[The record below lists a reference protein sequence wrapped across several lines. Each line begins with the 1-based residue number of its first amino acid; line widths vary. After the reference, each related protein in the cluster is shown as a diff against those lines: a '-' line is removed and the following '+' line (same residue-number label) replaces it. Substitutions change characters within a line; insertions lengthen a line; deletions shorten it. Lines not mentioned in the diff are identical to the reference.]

1 MNIEERLRQKIREQI
16 NFALNEISTTANVAG
31 YLTPYAFAGD
41 GGSNT
46 KRVKKMAKMIGYE
59 LTKRG
64 KEDAKIV
71 DNLTESYHEFK
82 NDTENSPQK
91 KIAKSIRVARE
102 QIELAEKQ
110 ISMCSRYQKESKMSG
125 EDFWKMTQAQITK
138 LENRLQKLIEK
149 LREMRG

>member
-46 KRVKKMAKMIGYE
+46 KRVKSMAKMIGYT

-64 KEDAKIV
+64 KEDAENV
-71 DNLTESYHEFK
+71 DKLNENYYDFK
-82 NDTENSPQK
+82 RDDTKSPYE
-91 KIAKSIRVARE
+91 KIASAVRE
-102 QIELAEKQ
+102 ATRQVKLAEKQ
-110 ISMCSRYQKESKMSG
+110 IRMCSKYKNESKIPT
-125 EDFWKMTQAQITK
+125 EELWKPTRNEIMK
-138 LENRLQKLIEK
+138 LEARLTNFIGK